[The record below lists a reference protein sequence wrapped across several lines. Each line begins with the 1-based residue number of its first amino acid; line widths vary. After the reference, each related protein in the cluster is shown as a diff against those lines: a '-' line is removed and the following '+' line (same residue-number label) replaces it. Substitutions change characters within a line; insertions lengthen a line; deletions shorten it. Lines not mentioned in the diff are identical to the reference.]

1 MQMIKVIPLALLLG
15 APSVFA
21 ANDYPTRDRVEYV
34 MNCLHNMG
42 RNSMDDLQTCS
53 CRVDSVASAMSFEE
67 YGYAVT
73 YNRNKRMTGE
83 KGGVFRDNKTGK
95 RLAKELAGYEET
107 AKGQC
112 IQVVHI
118 VAPTDLTRDKR
129 YDEIKEIKE
138 GSGSKEDYG
147 NRR

>member
-1 MQMIKVIPLALLLG
+1 MQMIKVVPCVLLLG
-15 APSVFA
+15 FSSMVT

-34 MNCLHNMG
+34 LNCLQEMG
-42 RNSMDDLQTCS
+42 ENTMDELQTCS
-53 CRVDSVASAMSFEE
+53 CRLDSIASEVPFEI
-67 YGYAVT
+67 YGYAMT

-83 KGGVFRDNKTGK
+83 KGGVFRDNTSGK
-95 RLAKELAGYEET
+95 RFSKELKGAEET

-112 IQVVHI
+112 IKVVHI

>member
-1 MQMIKVIPLALLLG
+1 MQMIKVAPLALLLG
-15 APSVFA
+15 VPSVIA

-34 MNCLHNMG
+34 LNCLQDIG
-42 RNSMDDLQTCS
+42 RSSMDDLQTCS
-53 CRVDSVASAMSFEE
+53 CRLDSVASAMSFET

-95 RLAKELAGYEET
+95 RLSKELATAEET

-118 VAPTDLTRDKR
+118 VAPTDLTRDER
-129 YDEIKEIKE
+129 FSEINEA
-138 GSGSKEDYG
+138 GEDYG
-147 NRR
+147 PPR

>member
-1 MQMIKVIPLALLLG
+1 MQMIKVVPCVLLLG
-15 APSVFA
+15 FSSMVA

-34 MNCLHNMG
+34 MNCLQEMG
-42 RNSMDDLQTCS
+42 ENTMDELQTCS
-53 CRVDSVASAMSFEE
+53 CRLDSIASEVPFEI
-67 YGYAVT
+67 YGYEMT

-83 KGGVFRDNKTGK
+83 KGGVFRDNTSGK
-95 RLAKELAGYEET
+95 RFSKELKGAEET

-112 IQVVHI
+112 IKVVHI

>member
-1 MQMIKVIPLALLLG
+1 MSLNVSKVLPIILLLCV
-15 APSVFA
+15 SSIVT

-34 MNCLHNMG
+34 LNCFQKLG

-53 CRVDSVASAMSFEE
+53 CRIDSVASAMPFEI

-73 YNRNKRMTGE
+73 YNRNKKMSGE
-83 KGGVFRDNKTGK
+83 KGGVFRDNKSGK
-95 RLAKELAGYEET
+95 EFSNQLFEIEDA

-118 VAPTDLTRDKR
+118 MAPTDLTKDKK
-129 YDEIKEIKE
+129 YNKIKVQ
-138 GSGSKEDYG
+138 
-147 NRR
+147 